1 MEETKSFLSLSGL
14 TFYDNLI
21 KQHIEKSHE
30 NKEVL
35 DGITADKVSVWD
47 KAEQNAKGYADSLAT
62 NYDAAGSAAQSLSD
76 AKDYVDG
83 KGYATIAQVEAKQN
97 VIDDLQTIREGA
109 AAGATALQAVPE
121 EYVTET
127 ELAGMGYATS
137 TQVDTKVDKDELKDY
152 ALKTDI
158 PSTVGFMS
166 VNSSNN
172 LVKDSSTVTQ
182 LTIGSGLTSPNDNCL
197 TIGRYNTAQDS
208 WNAMLWIGSG
218 TSSSTRKN
226 QMIVQE
232 NQVHYRGELKEASE
246 WIGDFGEYFEWED
259 GNPNNEDRIGY
270 MVQLNGNKIELAQ
283 SAEKCIGA
291 ISATCIITGGS
302 CSMEWH
308 GRFLKDDWGRE
319 LKNENGESII
329 NPEYDPTLE
338 YISRDNRPEWDVVG
352 LLGQVLVRQD
362 GTLKVNGYA
371 GCINGVA
378 TDSNHGYRVLKI
390 INENVALLLVK

>member
-14 TFYDNLI
+14 QAYDKLI
-21 KQHIEKSHE
+21 KQHIETTHE

-35 DGITADKVSVWD
+35 DGIDVEKVAYWD
-47 KAEQNAKGYADSLAT
+47 SKQDIISDLDAIRSGA
-62 NYDAAGSAAQSLSD
+62 AAGTAALND
-76 AKDYVDG
+76 AKAYVDG
-83 KGYATIAQVEAKQN
+83 KG
-97 VIDDLQTIREGA
+97 
-109 AAGATALQAVPE
+109 
-121 EYVTET
+121 
-127 ELAGMGYATS
+127 
-137 TQVDTKVDKDELKDY
+137 Y

-197 TIGRYNTAQDS
+197 TIGRYNAAQDS

-218 TSSSTRKN
+218 TSSSARKN

-378 TDSNHGYRVLKI
+378 TDSDHGYRVLKI